1 MPENFV
7 HTTQRINDKKFYLYA
22 ESLIKNKIIQTRVI
36 FYLID
41 KAKLSLFWLFYKDT
55 GYSGLVVLSKNTINS
70 IYDED
75 ETAGF
80 SGFLKARFWFFLMSG
95 IDARLKL

>member
-41 KAKLSLFWLFYKDT
+41 KAKLSLF
-55 GYSGLVVLSKNTINS
+55 
-70 IYDED
+70 
-75 ETAGF
+75 
-80 SGFLKARFWFFLMSG
+80 
-95 IDARLKL
+95 